1 MLNSDTKRHIDAAR
15 DVLVGVAPNPTT
27 QIDQITYALIYKFM
41 DDMDQASVKVGGEAS
56 FFVGDLAKY
65 AWSNLMS
72 TRMGNQE
79 KMDLYSEALSKFSL
93 AQQLPEL
100 FRTIFR
106 AASLPYR
113 SPETLGLFLK
123 EISYFDYT
131 HPEELGN
138 AYEYLLSIM
147 SSQGD
152 AGQFRTP
159 RHIIDFIVDVI
170 NPTKDDK
177 ILDPACGTGGFLVS
191 TYNHI
196 LEQHDGQDDPK
207 KREKPLTPDERK
219 KLMSN
224 LQGYDID
231 PTMVRIA
238 QVNMYLHQFKNPQ
251 IFQYDSL
258 TSEERWNDKYDVI
271 LANPPFMSPKGGIK
285 PHNKFGVASNRAEVL
300 FVDYIIS
307 HLKPKGR
314 AGIVVPEG
322 VIFQSGNAYKALRK
336 NLVENGLFAVVS
348 LPGGVFQPYSGVK
361 TSILFFD
368 NELAKQKSEV
378 AFIKISA
385 DGFDLGASKRAVS
398 ENDLPAALQFLKS
411 WSSGKSSEITFIT
424 LVEKSEIATKGDYNL
439 SGDRYKIGVDHSN
452 AKWPMV
458 RIGDVFQIESG
469 GTPST
474 DNPEFWDGD
483 IAWATLVDIPKSITR
498 ISTTVRKLTKSG
510 LTNSS
515 AKIVPKNTVLVS
527 SRATIGRIAI
537 TDVEMATN
545 QGFKNVIVT
554 EENNSSYVAYAL
566 SFMVED
572 MIAMASGGTFKEISK
587 TSFSNLEI
595 PLPPLKVQEQ
605 IVAQLD
611 GYAVIISGAKQIIE
625 NWKPRIEVEPN
636 WPNYKMSDLC
646 ELITKGTTPTSVGFN
661 FTDSGI
667 NFIKIE
673 SITGNG
679 QFIPSKFAHI
689 SEKCHD
695 SLSRS
700 QLKEGDVLFSIAG
713 ALGRTAVVS
722 SDILPANTNQALA
735 ILRLKSDVKVLPQF
749 LEYLL
754 LTDVA
759 NLQSAQSTTGVAQQN
774 ISLGQ
779 LGEYLLPVPPI
790 EVQSALVEEVK
801 KEEAFVQGASIL
813 AKQFEKRTQ
822 DVIAKLW
829 NASEEVE

>member
-1 MLNSDTKRHIDAAR
+1 MLNSETKRHIDAAR

-41 DDMDQASVKVGGEAS
+41 DDMDQASVKAGGEAS
-56 FFVGDLAKY
+56 FFVGDLKKY

-79 KMDLYSEALSKFSL
+79 KTDLYSEALTKFSE
-93 AQQLPEL
+93 AKQLPEL

-106 AASLPYR
+106 AAFLPYR

-159 RHIIDFIVDVI
+159 RHIIEFIVDVI

-177 ILDPACGTGGFLVS
+177 VLDPACGTGGFLVS

-196 LEQHDGQDDPK
+196 LEQHDGKDDPK
-207 KREKPLTPDERK
+207 KKEKPLTPDERK

-385 DGFDLGASKRAVS
+385 DGFELGSSKRAIPQ
-398 ENDLPAALQFLKS
+398 NDLPIALELLQS
-411 WSSGKSSEITFIT
+411 WPLNNNLENSILT
-424 LVEKSEIATKGDYNL
+424 LVSKNDIAAKGDYNL
-439 SGDRYKIGVDHSN
+439 SGERYKAGNDYSSAV
-452 AKWPMV
+452 WPMV
-458 RIGDVFQIESG
+458 SLGSLCKIETGKRDANHGNPDGEYHFFTCAKDHSYIDTFAFDTEALLIAGNGDVGAIKYFKGKFDAYQRTYVLS
-469 GTPST
+469 
-474 DNPEFWDGD
+474 EFKE
-483 IAWATLVDIPKSITR
+483 V
-498 ISTTVRKLTKSG
+498 
-510 LTNSS
+510 S
-515 AKIVPKNTVLVS
+515 AKYLYHVLSLNLKKDLDLLKQGNTMPYIKMGML
-527 SRATIGRIAI
+527 A
-537 TDVEMATN
+537 E
-545 QGFKNVIVT
+545 
-554 EENNSSYVAYAL
+554 YL
-566 SFMVED
+566 
-572 MIAMASGGTFKEISK
+572 
-587 TSFSNLEI
+587 L
-595 PLPPLKVQEQ
+595 PLPPLEEQER
-605 IVAQLD
+605 IVTELD
-611 GYAVIISGAKQIIE
+611 GYAAIISGAKQIVD
-625 NWKPRIEVEPN
+625 NWKPRIDIDPQ
-636 WPNYKMSDLC
+636 WPQMKL
-646 ELITKGTTPTSVGFN
+646 
-661 FTDSGI
+661 
-667 NFIKIE
+667 
-673 SITGNG
+673 
-679 QFIPSKFAHI
+679 Q
-689 SEKCHD
+689 
-695 SLSRS
+695 
-700 QLKEGDVLFSIAG
+700 
-713 ALGRTAVVS
+713 
-722 SDILPANTNQALA
+722 
-735 ILRLKSDVKVLPQF
+735 
-749 LEYLL
+749 
-754 LTDVA
+754 DVA
-759 NLQSAQSTTGVAQQN
+759 
-774 ISLGQ
+774 
-779 LGEYLLPVPPI
+779 
-790 EVQSALVEEVK
+790 K
-801 KEEAFVQGASIL
+801 
-813 AKQFEKRTQ
+813 
-822 DVIAKLW
+822 
-829 NASEEVE
+829 